1 MIEVFDNYLSPQA
14 HQKLSNFLLK
24 DGLCEWKF
32 NDRKVS
38 DQKNDDN
45 NNYQFTHLF
54 YTFHSLTGTARHI
67 TSKQIDILIPL
78 LNKIGSY
85 RYIESKQTL
94 NQLKLREHIVNSIM
108 MCKWMVNHCLP

>member
-78 LNKIGSY
+78 LNKIRFVSLH
-85 RYIESKQTL
+85 RIKANLEPIKTE
-94 NQLKLREHIVNSIM
+94 RT
-108 MCKWMVNHCLP
+108 

>member
-14 HQKLSNFLLK
+14 HLKISDFLLK

-38 DQKNDDN
+38 SEKNNDF

-54 YTFHSLTGTARHI
+54 YTFHSLTGQARHI
-67 TSKQIDILIPL
+67 TSKQIDVLIPL
-78 LNKIGSY
+78 LNKMRFIS
-85 RYIESKQTL
+85 L
-94 NQLKLREHIVNSIM
+94 H
-108 MCKWMVNHCLP
+108 